1 MRPGLIVRYISFV
14 LLINATFMLLSALVS
29 IFDGIGSDFFPLL
42 LSAFI
47 TFTVGCFPFIFVPKN
62 PSLNNR
68 EINVFVV
75 LAWLISCVFG
85 ILPYVLWGGE
95 FDVANAWFESVSGF
109 TTTGATILNDIENI
123 PHGLLF
129 WRSATHY
136 IGGIGIVMFALLVL
150 QSQYTTQVRLTHAEV
165 SLLAKENFH
174 FKAQQLLRVIIS
186 VYIGITAVLTAL
198 LMLFGMNLFD
208 AINHAFSTVA
218 TGGFSTKNASIASFN
233 SIPIGITIIIFMII
247 SGMHFGVIY
256 STITG
261 RPKTMFKSPVIK
273 FYLTTM
279 GAGTVIVTISL
290 LTNGNYSDFFDAV
303 YHSAFQVAAI
313 ASTSGFATADSTG
326 WHPVAICVLI
336 YFSAQCACAGSTS
349 GGIKVDRIYILWR
362 SIVAQL
368 KMRQHPNAVV
378 SVRSANNVIDS
389 GRVSSAMTYILLYLF
404 IVFAATFIM
413 SMFNIDLLSGFTT
426 SLSFMGNVGP
436 GIGQYGSLG
445 NYAALPDSIKL
456 TYPIF
461 MLLGRLE
468 IYALFLLFLHDRHQ

>member
-1 MRPGLIVRYISFV
+1 M
-14 LLINATFMLLSALVS
+14 MLSALVS
-29 IFDGIGSDFFPLL
+29 IFDGIGADFFPLL

-47 TFTVGCFPFIFVPKN
+47 TFTVGCFPFIFVPRN
-62 PSLNNR
+62 PNLNNK

-75 LAWLISCVFG
+75 LAWFISCVFG

-95 FDVANAWFESVSGF
+95 FNVANAWFESVSGF
-109 TTTGATILNDIENI
+109 TTTGATILTDIESL
-123 PHGLLF
+123 PRGLLF

-150 QSQYTTQVRLTHAEV
+150 QSQYTTQVRLTNAEV
-165 SLLAKENFH
+165 SLLAKDNFH

-186 VYIGITAVLTAL
+186 VYLGITLILTAL

-208 AINHAFSTVA
+208 AVNHAFSTVA

-233 SIPIGITIIIFMII
+233 SFPIGIIIIIFMII

-261 RPKTMFKSPVIK
+261 RPKAMFNSPIIR
-273 FYLTTM
+273 FYLTTI
-279 GAGTVIVTISL
+279 GAGTVIVTASL
-290 LTNGNYSDFFDAV
+290 LINGNYSNFFDAV
-303 YHSAFQVAAI
+303 YNSAFQVVAI
-313 ASTSGFATADSTG
+313 ASTTGFATADSTS
-326 WHPVAICVLI
+326 WHPVAMCVLI

-362 SIVAQL
+362 SIIAQL

-378 SVRSANNVIDS
+378 SVRIANNIIDA
-389 GRVSSAMTYILLYLF
+389 GRVSSAMTYISLYLF
-404 IVFAATFIM
+404 ITFIATLIL
-413 SMFNIDLLSGFTT
+413 SMFNIDLLSSFSV

-436 GIGQYGSLG
+436 GIGQYSSLG
-445 NYAALPDSIKL
+445 NYSTLPDTVKL

-468 IYALFLLFLHDRHQ
+468 IYALFLLFLHNKHR

>member
-1 MRPGLIVRYISFV
+1 
-14 LLINATFMLLSALVS
+14 MLLSAVVS
-29 IFDGIGSDFFPLL
+29 IFDGIGADFFPLL
-42 LSAFI
+42 LSSFI
-47 TFTVGCFPFIFVPKN
+47 TFTVGCFPFIFVPRN
-62 PSLNNR
+62 PNLNNK

-75 LAWLISCVFG
+75 LAWFISCVFG

-109 TTTGATILNDIENI
+109 TTTGATILTDIESL
-123 PHGLLF
+123 PRGLLF

-150 QSQYTTQVRLTHAEV
+150 QSQYTTQVRLTNAEV
-165 SLLAKENFH
+165 SLLAKDNFH

-186 VYIGITAVLTAL
+186 VYVSITIILTAL

-208 AINHAFSTVA
+208 AVNHAFSTVA

-233 SIPIGITIIIFMII
+233 SIPIGIIIIIFMII

-261 RPKTMFKSPVIK
+261 HPKAMFKSPIIR
-273 FYLTTM
+273 FYLITM
-279 GAGTVIVTISL
+279 GTGTVIVTASL
-290 LTNGNYSDFFDAV
+290 LLNGNYSNFFDAV
-303 YHSAFQVAAI
+303 YNSAFQVAAI
-313 ASTSGFATADSTG
+313 ASTTGYATADSTS
-326 WHPVAICVLI
+326 WHPVAMCVLI

-362 SIVAQL
+362 SIIAQL

-378 SVRSANNVIDS
+378 SVRIANNVIDS
-389 GRVSSAMTYILLYLF
+389 GRVSAAMTYISLYLF
-404 IVFAATFIM
+404 ITFTATFIL
-413 SMFNIDLLSGFTT
+413 SMFNIDLLSGFTA

-436 GIGQYGSLG
+436 GIGQYSSLG
-445 NYAALPDSIKL
+445 NYSTLPDTVKL
-456 TYPIF
+456 TYPII

-468 IYALFLLFLHDRHQ
+468 IYAFFLLFLHDKHR